1 MTRFLPLLF
10 TIGVIGSACSDFGG
24 GPELDT
30 NFEIP
35 RTEAFPERLSSYGLY
50 QGNMA
55 ELVPAQGVHLYDIS
69 SALFTD
75 YARKQR
81 LIKLPEGQRA
91 AVLGGRV
98 AEYPDGTIVAKTF
111 SYWDDF
117 RDASLGHRVIETRV
131 MVKTAGVWNVA
142 TYIWDEAQ
150 TDATLSL
157 EDVATTVRWIDED
170 GVSRS
175 TLYEIPGEVACV
187 TCHQRAGDVALL
199 GLIPRNLNRPVSRG
213 GQQVAQLEHLQ
224 ELGVFG
230 GVGDVEVGAMVD
242 FNDTSRS
249 LESRARAY
257 LDVNCSH
264 CHSPDAWGRSARE
277 GFDFRYEVALGESG
291 IAEDSAEIA
300 EALADG
306 EMPFVGTT
314 VLDDEGIA
322 LVLEYLDSL

>member
-1 MTRFLPLLF
+1 MTRFLPLLC

-30 NFEIP
+30 NFELP

-55 ELVPAQGVHLYDIS
+55 ERVPAQGVHLYDIS

-81 LIKLPEGQRA
+81 LIK
-91 AVLGGRV
+91 
-98 AEYPDGTIVAKTF
+98 
-111 SYWDDF
+111 
-117 RDASLGHRVIETRV
+117 
-131 MVKTAGVWNVA
+131 
-142 TYIWDEAQ
+142 
-150 TDATLSL
+150 
-157 EDVATTVRWIDED
+157 
-170 GVSRS
+170 
-175 TLYEIPGEVACV
+175 
-187 TCHQRAGDVALL
+187 
-199 GLIPRNLNRPVSRG
+199 
-213 GQQVAQLEHLQ
+213 
-224 ELGVFG
+224 
-230 GVGDVEVGAMVD
+230 
-242 FNDTSRS
+242 
-249 LESRARAY
+249 RARAY

-314 VLDDEGIA
+314 VPDDEGIA